1 MSGRAELAASVVLLP
16 NGRYLGYREYGD
28 PRGVPV
34 FGFHGTPGSRLQV
47 APTSSAPLP
56 ANVRLI
62 APDRPGYGFSTFYRE
77 RRLTDWPRDVA
88 ALADHLGIDRFAVFG
103 VSGGGPHALVCAHAL
118 APRLIGVACVSGVGP
133 LSDPRAAEGM
143 MTLNRV
149 ITALSR
155 HARWLV
161 RMLMRAQFRMVGRDP
176 ERAFALMER
185 QLPAP
190 DREILSDA
198 EFRAHL
204 VDDLRLNSPTAP
216 LAAAQDFE
224 LFSRDWGFALEE
236 IAIPVHFWQGSVDRN
251 VPAPHVDLMASRT
264 PNATVHRYPG
274 EGHFL
279 VAKRLGEIIATI
291 TTASSART

>member
-1 MSGRAELAASVVLLP
+1 MNARAEFTASVVLLP

-28 PRGVPV
+28 PSGVPV

-62 APDRPGYGFSTFYRE
+62 APDRPGYGFSTFYRD

-88 ALADHLGIDRFAVFG
+88 ALADHLRLDRFAVFG

-133 LSDPRAAEGM
+133 LSDPRATEGM
-143 MTLNRV
+143 MRLNRI
-149 ITALSR
+149 ITGLSR
-155 HARWLV
+155 HARWVV
-161 RMLMRAQFRMVGRDP
+161 RALMRLQFRMI
-176 ERAFALMER
+176 ERNAER
-185 QLPAP
+185 GLEIMINQLPEY
-190 DREILSDA
+190 DREVLKDA

-204 VDDLRLNSPTAP
+204 LDDLRLNSPTAP

-224 LFSRDWGFALEE
+224 IFSRDWGFAFEE

-279 VAKRLGEIIATI
+279 VARRLGEIIAAI
-291 TTASSART
+291 TA